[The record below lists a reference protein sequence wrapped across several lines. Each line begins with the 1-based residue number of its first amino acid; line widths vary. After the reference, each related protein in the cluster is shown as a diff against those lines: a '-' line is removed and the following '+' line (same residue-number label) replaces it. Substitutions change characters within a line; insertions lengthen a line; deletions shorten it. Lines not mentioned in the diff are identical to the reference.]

1 MAGEQYGEF
10 IDAESGFMNE
20 KDTYDALIVSQIK
33 VCVDNLS
40 KEMIGGHIQY
50 KKDET
55 GVSKYVED
63 VRELIIN
70 SVDTLK
76 MLLVTYMSD
85 DYKKI
90 LDKKLKEIENYK
102 AEIMSRTIL
111 TRDKGYVKVST
122 LPGLAV
128 DHPLMKEFLQ
138 YKALKYRDIFELLV
152 NCYNKKKAYLKSLE
166 FE

>member
-1 MAGEQYGEF
+1 MVNEHYGEF
-10 IDAESGFMNE
+10 IDADSGFMNE
-20 KDTYDALIVSQIK
+20 KDSYDALIMSQIK

-40 KEMIGGHIQY
+40 KEMIGGHVMY

-55 GVSKYVED
+55 GIQKYIED

-85 DYKKI
+85 EYKSV
-90 LDKKLKEIENYK
+90 LNKKLKEIEDYK
-102 AEIMSRTIL
+102 AEIMKREML
-111 TRDKGYVKVST
+111 VLGKGIVKVST
-122 LPGLAV
+122 LPGLTV
-128 DHPLMKEFLQ
+128 DHPIMKEFLQ
-138 YKALKYRDIFELLV
+138 FKALKYRDIFELLV